1 MGLYVE
7 LRDHCRYDKSTT
19 MKISLLIPSYNED
32 KSLDACLLSVFA
44 QTRPLDEIIVVND
57 GSTDSTHAILTNYS
71 LQYTILKP
79 IHLKKNTGNKSKA
92 QMKGFPHITGDI
104 VIMTDGDTILDK
116 HFVERI
122 EADFERDT
130 TGRLAAVAGYVSSIA
145 YNWITACREIDYIV
159 GQNIFKK
166 AQSIIGYIY
175 VMPGCAT
182 AIKTDILRWLTVYHD
197 TVTEDLDFTF
207 QLHLKDLHIAYD
219 MEAIVYTQDP
229 PNLSSYIRQ
238 MKRWYGGGWQNIRKY
253 WSIMLTNPSA
263 GFVLA
268 SVFIDGVIYS
278 AITIFMPILNPG
290 FFFTF
295 LLPAYFI
302 GAFLFAVYASIKSA
316 RYDLLFYFP
325 HYVLIIFV
333 NAYIIGYEFIREIV
347 LQKWDLLWKRADR
360 VSSR

>member
-1 MGLYVE
+1 
-7 LRDHCRYDKSTT
+7 

-32 KSLDACLLSVFA
+32 KSLEACLKSAFA

-57 GSTDSTHAILTNYS
+57 GSTDNTHAILTNYAI
-71 LQYTILKP
+71 QYDILIP

-104 VIMTDGDTILDK
+104 VIMTDGDTLLDE

-122 EADFERDT
+122 ESNFERDT
-130 TGRLAAVAGYVSSIA
+130 TGNLAAVAGYVSSIA
-145 YNWITACREIDYIV
+145 YNWITACREIDYVI

-182 AIKTDILRWLTVYHD
+182 AIKTSVLKWLSVYHD

-207 QLHLKDLHIAYD
+207 QLHLKELRIAYD

-238 MKRWYGGGWQNIRKY
+238 MKRWYGWGWQNIRKY
-253 WSIMLTNPSA
+253 WSIMFTNPSA

-278 AITIFMPILNPG
+278 AITLLMPILYPE
-290 FFFTF
+290 FFLIY
-295 LLPAYFI
+295 LLPTYFL
-302 GAFLFAVYASIKSA
+302 GAFLFALYASIKTG
-316 RYDLLFYFP
+316 RYELLLYFP
-325 HYVLIIFV
+325 HYVIIIFI
-333 NAYIIGYEFIREIV
+333 NAYIIGSEFIKEIV

-360 VSSR
+360 VSSP